1 MTGNGEAKF
10 YVGNDNE
17 DIRSFFGNYGFKDR
31 CFLLKKDLEQYL
43 KDAEAEYKTPQQPY
57 RNKDEMPEYWQ
68 QRTKLVSALPAI
80 LWFNLNEQTQIAG
93 PRIYV
98 KSDDIAYDLIR
109 ELSLPFITYLAAIK
123 LKADND
129 EIIYYYRLFIDYFG
143 ESEHPGEVK
152 VEEQKV
158 NNEPIP
164 DEAKKQ
170 IQYARIGQG
179 KYRKALLDECPFC
192 PITLVSDDRLLIA
205 SHIKPWVTSPDDEKT
220 NPKNGFMFTPTYDF
234 LFDRGFISFTDDK
247 RMLVSP
253 WLSKTTCSKL
263 SIADDKRYSMLPTEG
278 REYFLEYHR
287 KNVFK
292 A

>member
-1 MTGNGEAKF
+1 MATIIINDISYTIVDTKEKMTVADSFVKRSNKIMTGNGEAKF

-129 EIIYYYRLFIDYFG
+129 EIIYYYRLFI
-143 ESEHPGEVK
+143 S
-152 VEEQKV
+152 
-158 NNEPIP
+158 
-164 DEAKKQ
+164 
-170 IQYARIGQG
+170 
-179 KYRKALLDECPFC
+179 
-192 PITLVSDDRLLIA
+192 
-205 SHIKPWVTSPDDEKT
+205 
-220 NPKNGFMFTPTYDF
+220 
-234 LFDRGFISFTDDK
+234 
-247 RMLVSP
+247 
-253 WLSKTTCSKL
+253 
-263 SIADDKRYSMLPTEG
+263 
-278 REYFLEYHR
+278 
-287 KNVFK
+287 
-292 A
+292 